1 MHGLRVMA
9 FLKRLGICALQ
20 SSAPIAA
27 GLLFLI
33 SEVYR
38 ARPNLLVMM
47 TCGETLVPH
56 TVHIEGKP
64 KGKPKG
70 KQGKNEHDEE
80 CGGEGEDDSSNHQ
93 LGNFEASKREP
104 AFAVTGT
111 PALWEASL
119 LRNHFHPS
127 VRSFSS
133 SVLEAPHCITF
144 AGDPTTEFS
153 LSAFL
158 NRFAYKNPK
167 KQHSDKIRRPQAL
180 GEEPLNTTSF
190 LRSSLADIAPDK
202 IFFHKF
208 FGEKEKLRIEGKSR
222 DRSKRKQL
230 DSDDEGD
237 NESVGSDEE
246 VNFDEKAIDKFATKL
261 AEDMMRDN
269 DDLADI
275 DDDFS
280 DSEGDSG
287 GDSVGDSDGGEDFDM
302 GGSDEESESGAVD
315 FEDFKKERSK
325 KDAEKGMKAKSKG
338 NKSKEDYKLTAYG
351 DDDDVDEMDSM
362 VSDADD
368 DSDALGS
375 DIGDDDEDEEEDD
388 LALAFSDELPTS
400 RKQQDISGK
409 KKGKGK
415 KPAGDM
421 SDFASADDY
430 EDAMEEIVGRYSGV
444 QAEAVTSKTSSDVS
458 GVTKKGAGKRKNVG
472 GGGAVAGDRDSF
484 RESMALSNGKSK
496 KNRLR

>member
-1 MHGLRVMA
+1 MHVFRVMA

-56 TVHIEGKP
+56 KVHRES
-64 KGKPKG
+64 KPKG
-70 KQGKNEHDEE
+70 KQGDNDNDE
-80 CGGEGEDDSSNHQ
+80 EGEDDSSNHQ

-167 KQHSDKIRRPQAL
+167 KQHSDKIRRPQAI

-208 FGEKEKLRIEGKSR
+208 FGEKEKLRMEGKSR

-237 NESVGSDEE
+237 NESVGSDDE

-269 DDLADI
+269 DDLVDI

-280 DSEGDSG
+280 DSGDSE

-315 FEDFKKERSK
+315 FEDFKKEKSK
-325 KDAEKGMKAKSKG
+325 KDAAKGGKAKTKAD
-338 NKSKEDYKLTAYG
+338 KSKDEYELTAYG
-351 DDDDVDEMDSM
+351 DDDEDEDADGMDSM
-362 VSDADD
+362 ASDVED
-368 DSDALGS
+368 DSDMGS
-375 DIGDDDEDEEEDD
+375 DIGDDDEEEDD
-388 LALAFSDELPTS
+388 LALAFSDEMPSS
-400 RKQQDISGK
+400 RKQQDLNGK

-444 QAEAVTSKTSSDVS
+444 QTDSATSSISSNVS
-458 GVTKKGAGKRKNVG
+458 GVTKKGGSKRKNVG
-472 GGGAVAGDRDSF
+472 GGGGGGGAVLGDRSDTKGSL
-484 RESMALSNGKSK
+484 SVSNGKSK

>member
-1 MHGLRVMA
+1 MHVLRVMA

-56 TVHIEGKP
+56 KVHRE
-64 KGKPKG
+64 GKPKG
-70 KQGKNEHDEE
+70 KQGDDDE
-80 CGGEGEDDSSNHQ
+80 EGEDESSNHQ

-167 KQHSDKIRRPQAL
+167 KQHSDKIRRPQAI

-190 LRSSLADIAPDK
+190 LKSSLADIAPDK

-208 FGEKEKLRIEGKSR
+208 FGEKEKLRMEGKSR

-269 DDLADI
+269 DDLVDI
-275 DDDFS
+275 DDDYS
-280 DSEGDSG
+280 DSEGDSD
-287 GDSVGDSDGGEDFDM
+287 GDSVGDSNDGEDFDM
-302 GGSDEESESGAVD
+302 GGSDEGSESGAVD
-315 FEDFKKERSK
+315 FEDFKKEKSK
-325 KDAEKGMKAKSKG
+325 KVAAKGGKAKAKED
-338 NKSKEDYKLTAYG
+338 KSKDEYELTAYG
-351 DDDDVDEMDSM
+351 DDDEDEDEDADEMDSM
-362 VSDADD
+362 ASDGED
-368 DSDALGS
+368 DSDAMGS
-375 DIGDDDEDEEEDD
+375 DIGEDDEDEDD

-400 RKQQDISGK
+400 RKQQDMNGK

-430 EDAMEEIVGRYSGV
+430 EDAMEEIVGRYSGAQSDSV
-444 QAEAVTSKTSSDVS
+444 ISKTSTDVS
-458 GVTKKGAGKRKNVG
+458 GVNKKGASKRKNI
-472 GGGAVAGDRDSF
+472 GGGAAAEGRDGSKG
-484 RESMALSNGKSK
+484 SNGKSK